1 MAIPVVILPWYVIEP
16 LLRRDPESAL
26 QATTVLEWLEER
38 YPGRFSPAQLRTLQR
53 RLRDWRALHGPEQ
66 EVFFPQVHPPGRE
79 AQMDFTDAGELR
91 VNIAGLPLPH
101 LFFEFILS
109 HSGWRF
115 VDLAFGETFEALQ
128 KGLQGALWALGGLP
142 QVVRTDNLSAAT
154 HELKETKGRTLTQ
167 RYAALLE
174 HYGLQ
179 ATRTNPRS
187 SHENGVAEQAHYRLK
202 TALAQALI
210 IRGSRDFPS
219 VAGYS
224 AFVQGVVDKSNRR
237 VQGKLDVERP
247 YLRSLPQAAV
257 PEYTTWRT
265 KVKKWSTIRVTNKTY
280 SVPSRLCGHEV
291 KVHQYADYL
300 EVYYK
305 DHMVERLERVR
316 GEHKSRI
323 DYRHI
328 IWSLVRKP
336 GAFAR
341 YRFREHLFPTPV
353 FRQAYDALGRWH
365 GGRTDVE
372 YVRILHLAASTL
384 EARVERA
391 LSQLLLTG
399 RSFDY
404 ATVQELAAPTP
415 PQIPQLPSLS
425 APDLKVYDALLQGV
439 G

>member
-1 MAIPVVILPWYVIEP
+1 
-16 LLRRDPESAL
+16 
-26 QATTVLEWLEER
+26 
-38 YPGRFSPAQLRTLQR
+38 
-53 RLRDWRALHGPEQ
+53 
-66 EVFFPQVHPPGRE
+66 
-79 AQMDFTDAGELR
+79 MDFTDVGELR

-323 DYRHI
+323 DGTSSGPWCVNPGPSPGTGSGSTSSRPRSSGKPTMPWAVGMVDGRM
-328 IWSLVRKP
+328 WS
-336 GAFAR
+336 
-341 YRFREHLFPTPV
+341 TS
-353 FRQAYDALGRWH
+353 
-365 GGRTDVE
+365 
-372 YVRILHLAASTL
+372 ASCTWQPAPWRP
-384 EARVERA
+384 EWSG
-391 LSQLLLTG
+391 LSPS
-399 RSFDY
+399 SF
-404 ATVQELAAPTP
+404 
-415 PQIPQLPSLS
+415 
-425 APDLKVYDALLQGV
+425 
-439 G
+439 

>member
-1 MAIPVVILPWYVIEP
+1 
-16 LLRRDPESAL
+16 
-26 QATTVLEWLEER
+26 
-38 YPGRFSPAQLRTLQR
+38 
-53 RLRDWRALHGPEQ
+53 
-66 EVFFPQVHPPGRE
+66 
-79 AQMDFTDAGELR
+79 MDFTDAGELR

-142 QVVRTDNLSAAT
+142 QVARTDNLSAAT

-179 ATRTNPRS
+179 ATRTNPGS

-316 GEHKSRI
+316 GGHKSRI

-353 FRQAYDALGRWH
+353 KRKPTMPWAVGMVDGRMWS
-365 GGRTDVE
+365 TS
-372 YVRILHLAASTL
+372 ASCTWQPAPWRP
-384 EARVERA
+384 EWSG
-391 LSQLLLTG
+391 LSPS
-399 RSFDY
+399 SF
-404 ATVQELAAPTP
+404 
-415 PQIPQLPSLS
+415 
-425 APDLKVYDALLQGV
+425 
-439 G
+439 

>member
-1 MAIPVVILPWYVIEP
+1 MG
-16 LLRRDPESAL
+16 
-26 QATTVLEWLEER
+26 
-38 YPGRFSPAQLRTLQR
+38 PGWVASG
-53 RLRDWRALHGPEQ
+53 GPHRQ
-66 EVFFPQVHPPGRE
+66 
-79 AQMDFTDAGELR
+79 
-91 VNIAGLPLPH
+91 
-101 LFFEFILS
+101 S
-109 HSGWRF
+109 
-115 VDLAFGETFEALQ
+115 
-128 KGLQGALWALGGLP
+128 LG
-142 QVVRTDNLSAAT
+142 
-154 HELKETKGRTLTQ
+154 ELKETKGRTLTQ

-202 TALAQALI
+202 TALAQVLI

-353 FRQAYDALGRWH
+353 KRKPTMPWAVGMVDGRMWS
-365 GGRTDVE
+365 TS
-372 YVRILHLAASTL
+372 ASCTWQPAPWRP
-384 EARVERA
+384 EWSG
-391 LSQLLLTG
+391 LSPS
-399 RSFDY
+399 SF
-404 ATVQELAAPTP
+404 
-415 PQIPQLPSLS
+415 
-425 APDLKVYDALLQGV
+425 
-439 G
+439 

>member
-1 MAIPVVILPWYVIEP
+1 MFALHLPHPLSVRNLFYQLLSDDGSGVTVEKSESAYQKVGRLKTLLCRDGSIPWHYFADSSRASYDNDGFEGLGDTTFVDRVASLY
-16 LLRRDPESAL
+16 RRDYWETTGIYPQLWVESRSL
-26 QATTVLEWLEER
+26 
-38 YPGRFSPAQLRTLQR
+38 SPTL
-53 RLRDWRALHGPEQ
+53 
-66 EVFFPQVHPPGRE
+66 
-79 AQMDFTDAGELR
+79 AG
-91 VNIAGLPLPH
+91 
-101 LFFEFILS
+101 
-109 HSGWRF
+109 
-115 VDLAFGETFEALQ
+115 T
-128 KGLQGALWALGGLP
+128 
-142 QVVRTDNLSAAT
+142 
-154 HELKETKGRTLTQ
+154 ETKGRTLTQ

-425 APDLKVYDALLQGV
+425 APDLKVYDALL
-439 G
+439 